1 MESTVGTNDRDK
13 PVFVAGATGY
23 VGSRLVPRLL
33 EAGYRVRCLGRDR
46 RKLAARSWSERP
58 GVECVEGDAGGAGR
72 LAETMSGCGAA
83 YYLIQQTEARRSRSG
98 RRDGELA
105 RNFALAA
112 EEAKLRRI
120 IYLGRLAEEE
130 DVCRALRASCRSV
143 ERALASGRCPV
154 TALRAALIIGSGS
167 ASFEVLRSLAAR
179 SPMVIMPHGV
189 MARRQPI
196 GIANVLHYLVACL
209 ETPQTVGR
217 TLEIGGVDV
226 VTCGELVRLTA
237 DALGFRRR
245 VTVPLPLL
253 TPGMSSLWMHL
264 LTPLTKDVAYRLAQG
279 LRKHLVC
286 RDDQAAQLMPQR
298 LLTAREAIATALREV
313 RTGEVESAWTS
324 AGLVPPAQDWL
335 NGRMYQDRRTAIV
348 EADPRRVFETLCRI
362 GGRQGYYAVNWLW
375 WVRGWMDRLV
385 GGPGLHRG
393 RRDPNHVAF
402 ADVIDFW
409 RVSRM
414 EPGERLQLWAEMRLP
429 GEAVLEFE
437 VSARDRAGD
446 TTRLTQTAIFK
457 PRGLAGMAYWYGIMP
472 LHGLVFGGM
481 IDGIR
486 RAAEET
492 TPAAGR

>member
-1 MESTVGTNDRDK
+1 VENSVGTNDRDK

-33 EAGYRVRCLGRDR
+33 EAGYQVRCLGRDR

-58 GVECVEGDAGGAGR
+58 GVECVEGDAGGLGR
-72 LAETMSGCGAA
+72 LAEAMSGCGAA

-98 RRDGELA
+98 RRDAELA
-105 RNFALAA
+105 RNFARAA
-112 EEAKLRRI
+112 EEAKLQRI
-120 IYLGRLAEEE
+120 VYLGRLAEEE
-130 DVCRALRASCRSV
+130 DSCRALGASRRPV
-143 ERALASGRCPV
+143 ERVLASGRCPV

-167 ASFEVLRSLAAR
+167 ASFEVFRSLAAR

-217 TLEIGGVDV
+217 TLEIGGADV

-237 DALGFRRR
+237 DALDLRRR
-245 VTVPLPLL
+245 TAVPLPLL
-253 TPGMSSLWMHL
+253 TPRTSSLWMHL
-264 LTPLTKDVAYRLAQG
+264 LTPVTKHVAHRLAQG

-286 RDDQAAQLMPQR
+286 RDDHAAQLMPQP
-298 LLTAREAIATALREV
+298 LLTAREAIAAAVREV
-313 RTGEVESAWTS
+313 RTGEVESAWTW
-324 AGLVPPAQDWL
+324 AGLVPPEQDWL
-335 NGRMYQDRRTAIV
+335 NGRMYHDRRTAIV
-348 EADPRRVFETLCRI
+348 EAHPQRVFETVCRI
-362 GGRQGYYAVNWLW
+362 GGRQGYYAANWLW
-375 WVRGWMDRLV
+375 QVRGWMDRLV

-393 RRDPNHVAF
+393 RCDPNHVAF

-414 EPGERLQLWAEMRLP
+414 EPGERLQLRAEMRLP
-429 GEAVLEFE
+429 GEGVLEFE
-437 VSARDRAGD
+437 VSAGDRAGD
-446 TTRLTQTAIFK
+446 TTKLTQTAIFE
-457 PRGLAGMAYWYGIMP
+457 PRGLAGMAYWHAIMP
-472 LHGLVFGGM
+472 LHGLVLGGM

-486 RAAEET
+486 RAAEEAAA
-492 TPAAGR
+492 AAGR